1 MKKYIFYLLFVFLAF
16 NSLGQG
22 KCKIRGA
29 VTYKDEPLPGIIVLI
44 EKDGLSSGEML
55 TDFNGE
61 YCFVV
66 EHGIYNIRVL
76 DISFL
81 KDSIIVNATDGDE
94 IIVADYRLQEMPE
107 KRYNVVEITDTVTF
121 SAIEIKKIN
130 KQYKSVIS
138 HLLKETKKEIGVP
151 DKTQFVIKIDMC
163 NGFSTDRPDIDIEGY
178 KSAISDYIKAN
189 KVLIEQR
196 SGTIK
201 NFYAFMTEGK
211 YSTGSCEHKDKT
223 NEGGYW
229 AGITIVKKDGASMKY
244 FYSERQHPTFFH
256 SRYKGHD
263 VFFVHITGKS
273 RINENEYKQYKYPI
287 KYETLEEAEN
297 GKLSQEDYYSW
308 SDYKTEDYEIP
319 VVVYISQQFCDYA
332 FKGSLIESYYNAYY
346 EYPKTLADFMS
357 FCDAQGLKKYSPK
370 TIRKER
376 NNICW
381 NLDSEKLIVT
391 SNNDTIYEVETRNPC
406 DELDYNRRFYD
417 RILFY
422 DKEGVRINSEKLD
435 SVFLKGVKENMDSKI
450 LSEKE
455 YGGFILLKYT
465 PETGLV
471 PFCENDSLDGINK
484 YYDTMNSFLE
494 NFVKEKH
501 LGKVVFALQRFE

>member
-1 MKKYIFYLLFVFLAF
+1 MKKYIFYLLFVFFAF
-16 NSLGQG
+16 NSLGQD
-22 KCKIRGA
+22 KCKIMGTI
-29 VTYKDEPLPGIIVLI
+29 TYKDEPSSGIMVLI
-44 EKDGLSSGEML
+44 ENDSLSSGAML
-55 TDFNGE
+55 TDSNGE
-61 YCFVV
+61 YCFIV
-66 EHGIYNIRVL
+66 EHGIYKIKIL
-76 DISFL
+76 SLGFF
-81 KDSIIVNATDGDE
+81 KDSIIVNATVGDE
-94 IIVADYRLQEMPE
+94 VIVANYQLRLDET
-107 KRYNVVEITDTVTF
+107 RYNVVEITDTVTF

-151 DKTQFVIKIDMC
+151 GKTQFVIKIDMC

-201 NFYAFMTEGK
+201 NFYAFMTDGK
-211 YSTGSCEHKDKT
+211 YSTGSCEHKNNT

-287 KYETLEEAEN
+287 KYETLKEAEN
-297 GKLSQEDYYSW
+297 GKLSQEDYYYW

-346 EYPKTLADFMS
+346 EYPKTLADFML
-357 FCDAQGLKKYSPK
+357 FCDTQGLSKHLPK
-370 TIRKER
+370 TIRKEEKS
-376 NNICW
+376 ICW
-381 NLDSEKLIVT
+381 NLDSERLLIT
-391 SNNDTIYEVETRNPC
+391 SNNDTVYEVETRNPC
-406 DELDYNRRFYD
+406 DELVYNRRFYD
-417 RILFY
+417 RTLFY
-422 DKEGVRINSEKLD
+422 DKEGAYFYSEKLD
-435 SVFLKGVKENMDSKI
+435 SVFLKGLKENADSII
-450 LSEKE
+450 LSR
-455 YGGFILLKYT
+455 YDFVGYILLKYT
-465 PETGLV
+465 QDTGLV
-471 PFCENDSLDGINK
+471 PFCEKDDLNNIIKN
-484 YYDTMNSFLE
+484 YDKINSFVKSFAEE
-494 NFVKEKH
+494 ND
-501 LGKVVFALQRFE
+501 LGKIVFVLREFL